1 MQKQNDNLEIEKL
14 RQSQRQLQEQILK
27 LQQDKI
33 FKEHLKSLPVTDM
46 LLKQQIED
54 LKIKL
59 NEMT

>member
-33 FKEHLKSLPVTDM
+33 FK
-46 LLKQQIED
+46 
-54 LKIKL
+54 
-59 NEMT
+59 